1 MKTVMVVIG
10 ALLMSLIVVFE
21 TLVKIVWS
29 VIYSI
34 IRPIVKN
41 SRYND
46 AMYDYAFKW
55 KYNFRICNWI
65 GDLWRD

>member
-1 MKTVMVVIG
+1 MVVIG

-34 IRPIVKN
+34 IRPIVKH

-46 AMYDYAFKW
+46 TMYNYAFKW
-55 KYNFRICNWI
+55 KYNYAIYTWI